1 MAADSIQLPL
11 LIEAEQLEPYLG
23 HSNVLI
29 VDLSKPQLYFRCH
42 VPGAVHL
49 PFASLMKGEKPAPG
63 LLPSVEQLTEVFSGL
78 GLTPDT
84 HVIAYDDEG
93 GGWAG
98 RLLWTLE
105 LIGHKHYS
113 YLNGGIHAW
122 VKRKMDIQS
131 EEMLASPSTYKVSL
145 DMTDAVDKDYIVE
158 NYQRDDL
165 IVWDARSP
173 EEHSGEKM
181 LAARAGHIP
190 GAANYEWTRAMDRM
204 DALRIRDL
212 DVIRKELSDI
222 GITADKEIITHCQTH
237 HRSGFTYLLGR
248 ILGFEN
254 IKAYPGSWSEWGN
267 DADTPVE
274 LSDI

>member
-23 HSNVLI
+23 HRDLLI
-29 VDLSKPQLYFRCH
+29 VDLSKSQLYLRCH

-49 PFASLMKGEKPAPG
+49 PFSALMGGQKPAPG
-63 LLPSVEQLTEVFSGL
+63 LLPSADQLADVLSGL

-84 HVIAYDDEG
+84 HVVAYDDEG

-98 RLLWTLE
+98 RLIWTLAVV
-105 LIGHKHYS
+105 GHKHYS

-122 VKRKMDIQS
+122 VKRKMEIQS
-131 EEMLASPSTYKVSL
+131 EEILPTRSEYTVTL
-145 DMTDAVDKDYIVE
+145 DLTDAVDKPYLME
-158 NYQRDDL
+158 NYQREDL
-165 IVWDARSP
+165 VVWDARSP

-190 GAANYEWTRAMDRM
+190 GAANYEWTRAMDQM

-212 DVIRKELSDI
+212 AVVKQELADL
-222 GITADKEIITHCQTH
+222 GITPDKEVVTHCQTH

-248 ILGFEN
+248 ILGFDN

-267 DADTPVE
+267 DDNTPIE